1 MGAPSVCHGEVLSV
15 PLDAQQEHLFH
26 ALSAGDGAR
35 RHAQPP
41 AVLLQGV
48 ELDLLVNPAFR
59 SEVAGVERLELE
71 RIGVEGERIVLRD
84 LFADEER
91 VLEVYGIR
99 RHFARGFL
107 GHERRIELVHQR
119 HQQLIANGTGDRVR
133 R

>member
-1 MGAPSVCHGEVLSV
+1 MQNKKEKQTKKTRAKGIKLS
-15 PLDAQQEHLFH
+15 PLSRKPFRTTRALT
-26 ALSAGDGAR
+26 LSAGDGAR

-48 ELDLLVNPAFR
+48 ELNLLVNPAFR

-107 GHERRIELVHQR
+107 GH
-119 HQQLIANGTGDRVR
+119 D
-133 R
+133 